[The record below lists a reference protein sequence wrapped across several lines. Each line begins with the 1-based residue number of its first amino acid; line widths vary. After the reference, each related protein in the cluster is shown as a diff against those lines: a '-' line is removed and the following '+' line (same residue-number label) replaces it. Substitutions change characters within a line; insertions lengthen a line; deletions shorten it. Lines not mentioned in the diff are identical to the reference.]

1 MASQFLRNFAS
12 SVALGTTPGV
22 KRPSVNRPNPFDN
35 DGRMDISDRF
45 RPVQDYSNSS
55 SGAYQQSYSRGS
67 TERTDSYGGPL
78 DVSGMTQSVAN
89 QFVGMDP
96 TLGST
101 LSMTGLNPFIAA
113 GGGLSKINLE
123 NIESKIAEGT
133 SGYALGM
140 INGRIVGVSPGLFGG
155 YTLSGVLPTGL
166 NTTQRNELINNLLA
180 SREMIDNPKDFAV
193 SPQPSVQPSDEER
206 AISYK
211 QNVVTDSSDNPVM
224 SGGSYVTTREGQY
237 VNQQELEAQ
246 LEATRREADRQAAEA
261 ARQAR
266 ENAAREEAGRT
277 RQESERENRESD
289 QRSSPRESPYGR
301 GGGSGYGGGRAAG
314 GTVGFAEG
322 GTAQKDPIQSTGF
335 VDGPPQAYAKGTTVA
350 DTENHRVR
358 VGSFVI
364 NAPTTE
370 RLQKEGKLPKGPQ
383 KMKAAKG
390 GKMMEVALSK
400 GEYVVDASD
409 IDKFGGYDALNAEN
423 DKGKPE
429 VERRQAAAQ
438 GGFLGGYSNGGDLRP
453 AGTDLSNIPS
463 LALGLR
469 PPVSTDTKPEG
480 FIPTMPQMQDTGIPP
495 LLINNI
501 DVAKVGKG
509 LSRVEIRGYEDKN
522 EGYIFTKSGT
532 KANPSSAFGPLQLT
546 HSTVLA
552 MLERPNRE
560 KNIKGGSAQLL
571 MEMERD
577 PEFKQYVVDF
587 EQDLRNR
594 SNVIQY
600 GAIHEGGGFFDPK
613 NKSTK
618 RRPTAEERQAYKNL
632 GAGAIPL
639 ARHKKHNPTLA
650 NLYLRY
656 KAEMSDSEEDMVRR
670 HFGNAKSTSK
680 YFEALKELGID

>member
-1 MASQFLRNFAS
+1 MASQFLKDFAS
-12 SVALGTTPGV
+12 SVMLGTTPGV

-55 SGAYQQSYSRGS
+55 SSAYQQSYSQGS

-101 LSMTGLNPFIAA
+101 LSMTGINPFMALGA
-113 GGGLSKINLE
+113 GLSKKNLE

-140 INGRIVGVSPGLFGG
+140 VNGRIVGVSPSLFGG
-155 YTLSGVLPTGL
+155 YDLSGVLPTGL
-166 NTTQRNELINNLLA
+166 NTEQRNQLINNLLA

-193 SPQPSVQPSDEER
+193 SPQPSIQPSDEER

-211 QNVVTDSSDNPVM
+211 QNVVTDSSDNPVT
-224 SGGSYVTTREGQY
+224 SGESYVTTRQGQY

-246 LEATRREADRQAAEA
+246 LEATRREADRQAAEE
-261 ARQAR
+261 ARQAEEAAQQAR
-266 ENAAREEAGRT
+266 VNAAREEAGRT

-289 QRSSPRESPYGR
+289 SR
-301 GGGSGYGGGRAAG
+301 GSGHGTDRDPGYSGGYRAAG

-400 GEYVVDASD
+400 GEYVVDVND

-429 VERRQAAAQ
+429 VDRRQAMQ
-438 GGFLGGYSNGGDLRP
+438 EGGKTGINMPPLSRGFVQRP
-453 AGTDLSNIPS
+453 ASRS
-463 LALGLR
+463 
-469 PPVSTDTKPEG
+469 VPEG
-480 FIPTMPQMQDTGIPP
+480 FVQQQNADVGPIPP
-495 LLINNI
+495 LTINDINI
-501 DVAKVGKG
+501 SNVQKV
-509 LSRVEIRGYEDKN
+509 LTRVETRGYEDRN
-522 EGYIFTKSGT
+522 EGYFFTRSGT
-532 KANPSSAFGPLQLT
+532 KTKPSSAFGPLQIT
-546 HSTVLA
+546 HNTMLA
-552 MLERPNRE
+552 MLEKPD
-560 KNIKGGSAQLL
+560 KKKKLKGGSAQLS
-571 MEMERD
+571 MEMKQD
-577 PEFKQYVVDF
+577 PEFKQYIIDL

-594 SNVIQY
+594 ANVKQHGLVY
-600 GAIHEGGGFFDPK
+600 EGGGFFDSK
-613 NKSTK
+613 GKVIK
-618 RRPTAEERQAYKNL
+618 RNPTAEEKQMYKNL
-632 GAGAIPL
+632 GTGSISVE
-639 ARHKKHNPTLA
+639 RHKEHHPTFT
-650 NLYLRY
+650 NLYMRY
-656 KAEMSDSEEDMVRR
+656 KAEMSDSEEDLVRR
-670 HFGNAKSTSK
+670 HFGNDASTKK
-680 YFEALKELGID
+680 YFATKKELGIN

>member
-1 MASQFLRNFAS
+1 MASQFLKDFAS
-12 SVALGTTPGV
+12 SVMLGTTPGV
-22 KRPSVNRPNPFDN
+22 KRPSVNRPSPFDN
-35 DGRMDISDRF
+35 NDRMDITDRF
-45 RPVQDYSNSS
+45 RPVQNYSNSS
-55 SGAYQQSYSRGS
+55 SGAYQQSYSQGS

-96 TLGST
+96 ALGAA
-101 LSMTGLNPFIAA
+101 LSMTGINPFTAA
-113 GGGLSKINLE
+113 GAVLSKKNLE

-140 INGRIVGVSPGLFGG
+140 LNGRVVGVSPGLFGG
-155 YTLSGVLPTGL
+155 YNLSGVLPTGL
-166 NTTQRNELINNLLA
+166 NPEQRNQLINNLLA
-180 SREMIDNPKDFAV
+180 SREITDNPKDFAV
-193 SPQPSVQPSDEER
+193 SPQPSIQPSDEER
-206 AISYK
+206 ATSYK

-224 SGGSYVTTREGQY
+224 SGGSYVTTRQGQY

-246 LEATRREADRQAAEA
+246 LEATRREADRQAAEE

-266 ENAAREEAGRT
+266 ENASREEAGRT
-277 RQESERENRESD
+277 KQESERESRESD
-289 QRSSPRESPYGR
+289 SR
-301 GGGSGYGGGRAAG
+301 GGGHGTDRDPGYSGGYRAAG

-400 GEYVVDASD
+400 GEYVVDVDD
-409 IDKFGGYDALNAEN
+409 INKFGGYDALNAEN

-532 KANPSSAFGPLQLT
+532 KAKPSSAFGPLQLT

-618 RRPTAEERQAYKNL
+618 RKPTAEERQAYKNL
-632 GAGAIPL
+632 GAGAISL

-670 HFGNAKSTSK
+670 HFGNTKSTSK